1 MNNPECYKKTDIR
14 RAVASLSALEPE
26 QGGKI
31 AYLEMRDHEE
41 LQKMMAM
48 GVLPGMP
55 IVLIQAYP
63 SYVFEIDQTR
73 YAVDKEIAECIQAR
87 VGG

>member
-1 MNNPECYKKTDIR
+1 MSQKTEIR
-14 RAVASLSALEPE
+14 RAVASLSALGPE

-41 LQKMMAM
+41 LQKLMVM

-55 IVLIQAYP
+55 IVLIQASP

-73 YAVDKEIAECIQAR
+73 YAVDKEIAECIQVR
-87 VGG
+87 IGG